1 MGENEMSTDDQ
12 PAKGENLQ
20 GPPTNTYRPSN
31 VAPPPE
37 EEMRHDA
44 LGGRIVVQETSGTA
58 AAEATG
64 RLQPDNDADP
74 EETAGSG

>member
-1 MGENEMSTDDQ
+1 MSTDDA
-12 PAKGENLQ
+12 PEEGKNLQ
-20 GPPTNTYRPSN
+20 GPPTDKYRPSN

-37 EEMRHDA
+37 EEMRHEV
-44 LGGRIVVQETSGTA
+44 LGGRIAVQETSGTA

-64 RLQPDNDADP
+64 KLQPDNDEDP